1 MSARAFRTAFPRTIP
16 VMAGYLVMGIAFG
29 LMLSALGF
37 GPQWAVAMST
47 LIYAGS
53 GQFLCV
59 GLLEQGA
66 ALAEVALLTLL
77 LHFRH
82 FFYGLS
88 MISRYPKQG
97 IRRWYLMFGLTDE
110 TYALLSTGDPPPDV
124 EPSDYYF
131 ATTLLNHLYW
141 IAGGLIGATAG
152 HFLPFDTT
160 GVDFAMTAL
169 FVVLAVDQWKS
180 SKQHASA
187 LCGLCCG
194 VVSLLVFGPDLF
206 LIPALISIAAVLLL
220 MRNRLETE
228 EEGTPP

>member
-1 MSARAFRTAFPRTIP
+1 MSPHAFRAAFPRTIP

-37 GPQWAVAMST
+37 GPQWAVLMSG

-59 GLLEQGA
+59 ALMEQGA
-66 ALAEVALLTLL
+66 AAIEVALLTLL
-77 LHFRH
+77 LNFRH

-97 IRRWYLMFGLTDE
+97 LRRWYLMFGLTDE
-110 TYALLSTGDPPPDV
+110 TYALLSTGNPPPGV
-124 EPSDYYF
+124 RPEDYYL
-131 ATTLLNHLYW
+131 ATTLLNHSYW
-141 IAGGLIGATAG
+141 ILGGLLGATAG
-152 HFLPFDTT
+152 SLIHFNTA

-169 FVVLAVDQWKS
+169 FVVLAVEQWKS

-194 VVSLLVFGPDLF
+194 VVSLLVFGPELF
-206 LIPALISIAAVLLL
+206 LIPALIAVAAVLLL
-220 MRNRLETE
+220 MRNRLERR

>member
-1 MSARAFRTAFPRTIP
+1 MSVRAFRAAFPRTIP

-47 LIYAGS
+47 LVYAGS

-59 GLLEQGA
+59 ALMEQGA

-88 MISRYPKQG
+88 MISRYPKKG
-97 IRRWYLMFGLTDE
+97 LRRWYLMFGLTDE
-110 TYALLSTGDPPPDV
+110 IYALLSSGNPPPDV
-124 EPSDYYF
+124 ELTDYYF

-141 IAGGLIGATAG
+141 IAGGLAGATVG

-160 GVDFAMTAL
+160 GVEFAMTAL
-169 FVVLAVDQWKS
+169 FVVLAVDQWKR
-180 SKQHASA
+180 SKHHASA

-194 VVSLLVFGPDLF
+194 VVSLLVFGPELF
-206 LIPALISIAAVLLL
+206 LIPALLSITAVLLL
-220 MRNRLETE
+220 LRKKLERE
-228 EEGTPP
+228 EEATPP